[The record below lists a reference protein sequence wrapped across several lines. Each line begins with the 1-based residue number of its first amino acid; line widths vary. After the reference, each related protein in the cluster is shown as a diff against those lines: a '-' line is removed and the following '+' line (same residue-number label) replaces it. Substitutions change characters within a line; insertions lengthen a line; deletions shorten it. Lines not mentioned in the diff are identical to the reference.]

1 LEVLEVEICCV
12 LLFDKLS
19 GTLIIAESRG
29 LSKDVLTK
37 TMIIPG
43 EDISGRVFASKEP
56 LLIENIEDDQMFQK
70 SEQEKYYRG
79 SFISVPLVNKNRA
92 IGVINICNKK
102 NKKPLSLDD
111 LRLIKGIASNA
122 AIAIE
127 NAQLYVSLQD
137 TYIRTVLALTS
148 AIDARDHY
156 TKSHSENVTRYA
168 VAIAREM
175 ALPEDEVE
183 KIRWACE
190 LHDVGK
196 IGIQDSILTK
206 PSKLDP
212 NEWEAMK
219 QHSLKGAEILK
230 SLDFLDGSIHQI
242 EQHHERFDGKGY
254 PYGLKGQNILLG
266 ARIIGV
272 ADAFDAMTTN
282 RPYSRAL
289 SLEEA
294 VEELKRNKGT
304 QFDPAIVDFFLK
316 AIEKN
321 PGLIKF

>member
-1 LEVLEVEICCV
+1 
-12 LLFDKLS
+12 
-19 GTLIIAESRG
+19 
-29 LSKDVLTK
+29 
-37 TMIIPG
+37 M
-43 EDISGRVFASKEP
+43 
-56 LLIENIEDDQMFQK
+56 
-70 SEQEKYYRG
+70 
-79 SFISVPLVNKNRA
+79 PLVNKNKA
-92 IGVINICNKK
+92 LGVINISSKRNRK
-102 NKKPLSLDD
+102 SLTFDD
-111 LRLIKGIASNA
+111 MRLLKGIASNA

-168 VAIAREM
+168 VAVAREM
-175 ALPEDEVE
+175 ALPEEDIE

-206 PSKLDP
+206 PAKLDKS
-212 NEWEAMK
+212 EWEEMK

-254 PYGLKGQNILLG
+254 PYGLKGENILIG
-266 ARIIGV
+266 ARIIAV

-289 SLEEA
+289 LLEEA
-294 VEELKRNKGT
+294 VEELKKNKGT